1 MDMEHLKAGDE
12 VKMAE
17 EQRNSAKTRHFLK
30 DVIFHGKFQVSVTL
44 MVLVYVSARTFRRI

>member
-1 MDMEHLKAGDE
+1 MEHLKAGDE

-44 MVLVYVSARTFRRI
+44 MVLVYVSARRFRRI

>member
-1 MDMEHLKAGDE
+1 MEHLKAGDE